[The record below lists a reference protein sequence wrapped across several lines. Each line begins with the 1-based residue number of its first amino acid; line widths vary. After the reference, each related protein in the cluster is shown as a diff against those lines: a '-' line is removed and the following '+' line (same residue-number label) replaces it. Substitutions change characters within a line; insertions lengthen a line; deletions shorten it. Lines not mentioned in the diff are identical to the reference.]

1 MFMNPQTESIEQN
14 EVNQSAIW
22 PSIPQEY
29 KEVLVNLKFKEE
41 LIKNI
46 PSFILESEIN
56 TQEIVVNGMSYTKKI
71 NLKLRIVYMGEVDVD
86 GVKSQEF
93 HSSFNMNN
101 NVDLFGEPYYED
113 IHCECLNNETELK
126 QYINFLIKNT
136 TN

>member
-1 MFMNPQTESIEQN
+1 MFMNPQTESLEQN
-14 EVNQSAIW
+14 EVNQSTIW

>member
-1 MFMNPQTESIEQN
+1 MNPQTESIEQN
-14 EVNQSAIW
+14 EVNQSTIW

>member
-1 MFMNPQTESIEQN
+1 MNPQTESLEQN
-14 EVNQSAIW
+14 GVNQSTIW
-22 PSIPQEY
+22 PSTPQEY
-29 KEVLVNLKFKEE
+29 KEVLSNFEFKEE

-46 PSFILESEIN
+46 PSFILEREIN
-56 TQEIVVNGMSYTKKI
+56 TQEVVVNGMSYTKKI

-101 NVDLFGEPYYED
+101 NLDLFGEPYYED

-126 QYINFLIKNT
+126 QYINFLIKNIA
-136 TN
+136 N

>member
-1 MFMNPQTESIEQN
+1 MNPQTESLEQN
-14 EVNQSAIW
+14 EVNQSTIW

-29 KEVLVNLKFKEE
+29 KEVLANLEFKEE
-41 LIKNI
+41 MVKNI

-56 TQEIVVNGMSYTKKI
+56 TQEIVVNGMLYTKKM

-93 HSSFNMNN
+93 HASFNMNN
-101 NVDLFGEPYYED
+101 NLDLFGEPHYED

-126 QYINFLIKNT
+126 QYINFLIKNI

>member
-1 MFMNPQTESIEQN
+1 MFMNPQTESLEQN
-14 EVNQSAIW
+14 EVNQSTIW

-56 TQEIVVNGMSYTKKI
+56 TQEIVVNGMSYTRKM

-101 NVDLFGEPYYED
+101 NLDLFREPYYED

-126 QYINFLIKNT
+126 QYINFLIKNI